1 MPKYRQ
7 IVRSVV
13 NAIKQGDLKVG
24 VKLPSI
30 NEVSVEFL
38 LARETVVKAY
48 NKLREM
54 GIVVSR
60 PGKGMYVCSEDI
72 DKEYHIFLLF
82 NKLSP
87 HKKVVY
93 DAFINEM
100 GKEAKVRLFIYNNDF
115 DTFKRLVEEN
125 TGNFTHYVIITHF
138 FGVNPPVSKVLE
150 KIPHQQL
157 IMLDKQ
163 LVGTADECTSVYQD
177 FGNDIKN
184 ALESA
189 QKDLQKYERIT
200 LVFPASTY
208 HSDEIKTGFKLFCE
222 QVGFAYRIINSFD
235 YDTRLREAFIILEES
250 DLIAL
255 LNVAKDKNLTLG
267 KDIGVISYNET
278 PLKAFIAGGLS
289 VMSTD
294 FAAMGHKAAE
304 LVKSGKIVQTAN
316 PFKYIKRGS
325 L

>member
-1 MPKYRQ
+1 MYPKRNQLLYLFQVDEHKRMPKYRQ

-13 NAIKQGDLKVG
+13 NSIKQGDLKVG
-24 VKLPSI
+24 AKLPSI

-60 PGKGMYVCSEDI
+60 PGKGIYVCSEDI

-93 DAFINEM
+93 DAFVNEM

-115 DTFKRLVEEN
+115 NTFKRLVEEN
-125 TGNFTHYVIITHF
+125 TGNFTHYVVITHF

-150 KIPHQQL
+150 KIPYQQL
-157 IMLDKQ
+157 VMLDKR
-163 LVGTADECTSVYQD
+163 LVGPADECTSVYQD
-177 FGNDIKN
+177 FASDIKN
-184 ALESA
+184 ALASA
-189 QKDLQKYERIT
+189 REDLNKYQRLT

-208 HSDEIKTGFKLFCE
+208 HSDQIKTGFKLFCE
-222 QVGFAYRIINSFD
+222 Q
-235 YDTRLREAFIILEES
+235 
-250 DLIAL
+250 
-255 LNVAKDKNLTLG
+255 
-267 KDIGVISYNET
+267 
-278 PLKAFIAGGLS
+278 AG
-289 VMSTD
+289 
-294 FAAMGHKAAE
+294 
-304 LVKSGKIVQTAN
+304 
-316 PFKYIKRGS
+316 
-325 L
+325 